1 MAHNLAYL
9 SAGAVLGAIARFL
22 ITHFSSEVSHHTGF
36 PMGTLLV
43 NVIGSFLVGYVLAT
57 PDHLHDC
64 WRIFA
69 ATGFCGAFT
78 TFSAFA
84 YESMAYWQGGQAGL
98 FALNVVANNLAAL
111 LSVVAGMALR
121 ARA

>member
-43 NVIGSFLVGYVLAT
+43 NVIGSFLVGYVLAP
-57 PDHLHDC
+57 PDHLHDS

-84 YESMAYWQGGQAGL
+84 FESMAYWQGGQAGL

-121 ARA
+121 TRA

>member
-9 SAGAVLGAIARFL
+9 SIGAVFGAIARFL
-22 ITHFSSEVSHHTGF
+22 ITHFSSEVSHHAGF
-36 PMGTLLV
+36 PIGTLLV
-43 NVIGSFLVGYVLAT
+43 NVIGSFIVGYVLAT
-57 PDHLHDC
+57 PDHLHDS

-84 YESMAYWQGGQAGL
+84 YESMIYWQAGQIGI
-98 FALNVVANNLAAL
+98 FVVNVIGNNLAAL
-111 LSVVAGMALR
+111 LAVMAGMALR